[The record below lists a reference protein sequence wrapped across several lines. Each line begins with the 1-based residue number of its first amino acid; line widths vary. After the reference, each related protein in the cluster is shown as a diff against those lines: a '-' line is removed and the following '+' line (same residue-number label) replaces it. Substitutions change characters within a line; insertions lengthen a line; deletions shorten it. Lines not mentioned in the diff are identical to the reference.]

1 MFLRSRHP
9 ARRWPGRRARTTAVA
24 WGALVALVAFGAGLA
39 ACAAD
44 RPRNRIEAPD
54 DPAWWQA
61 LEAARPDAGT
71 PLGADAGRD
80 GAGPD

>member
-1 MFLRSRHP
+1 MLLRSRHP
-9 ARRWPGRRARTTAVA
+9 ARRRPDRRARATAVA
-24 WGALVALVAFGAGLA
+24 WGALAWGALFAFVAGLA

-80 GAGPD
+80 